1 MRLRYWLPAA
11 VCSLLG
17 VLIYFFAFGYQFSA
31 LLLFLAA
38 TGILAFG
45 AVDALRSHFPRGM
58 KWLRRVMLVCLC
70 LILTAMLATSVWIG
84 VCASGADEPAA
95 DYLVVLGA
103 GVNGS
108 VPSLS
113 LRERLDAALA
123 YLQEY
128 PESKAVLS
136 GGKGS
141 GEDLTEAQC
150 MFDWLTARGIAPER
164 LLREEASTS
173 TQENLRFSLDVIE
186 ADSGTRPERIAVVSS
201 EYHLCRAELYAKQLG
216 VTALGVPA
224 HTSWLSLRINYQV
237 REIFGVWVALLK
249 G

>member
-1 MRLRYWLPAA
+1 MRRRYWLPAA
-11 VCSLLG
+11 VCILLG
-17 VLIYFFAFGYQFSA
+17 VLTYFFAFGYQFSA

-38 TGILAFG
+38 AGILAFG
-45 AVDALRSHFPRGM
+45 IVDALRGRFPRGM

-84 VCASGADEPAA
+84 TCASGAEQPEAA
-95 DYLVVLGA
+95 YLVVLGA

-113 LRERLDAALA
+113 LRERLDAALG
-123 YLQEY
+123 YLKEY

-136 GGKGS
+136 GGQGS
-141 GEDLTEAQC
+141 GEDMTEAQC

-164 LLREEASTS
+164 LLREEAATS
-173 TQENLRFSLDVIE
+173 TQENLRFSLDMIE
-186 ADSGTRPERIAVVSS
+186 VDSGTRPERIAVVSS

-237 REIFGVWVALLK
+237 REIFGVWVAVLK

>member
-11 VCSLLG
+11 VC
-17 VLIYFFAFGYQFSA
+17 VLAGILVYFHAFGYQFSA

-136 GGKGS
+136 GGKG
-141 GEDLTEAQC
+141 
-150 MFDWLTARGIAPER
+150 
-164 LLREEASTS
+164 
-173 TQENLRFSLDVIE
+173 N
-186 ADSGTRPERIAVVSS
+186 
-201 EYHLCRAELYAKQLG
+201 K
-216 VTALGVPA
+216 
-224 HTSWLSLRINYQV
+224 
-237 REIFGVWVALLK
+237 
-249 G
+249 